1 MSPHS
6 GNIHL
11 GWDSAANQSLQGLQV
26 SPSTIEN
33 VLRMHAAVSDAA
45 IVGIEDV
52 VAGERP
58 LAFVITN
65 NQDMT
70 AQEYKELLL
79 DLEKHVQG
87 QLDESH
93 WLRQRVCFVEDLPK
107 SQAGKVLK
115 KKLRDAVERY
125 NLRAME
131 PGARLKMDY

>member
-1 MSPHS
+1 
-6 GNIHL
+6 
-11 GWDSAANQSLQGLQV
+11 
-26 SPSTIEN
+26 
-33 VLRMHAAVSDAA
+33 MHPAVSDAA
-45 IVGIEDV
+45 VVGIEDDM
-52 VAGERP
+52 AGERP
-58 LAFVITN
+58 LAFVITS

-79 DLEKHVQG
+79 DLEQHVQD

-115 KKLRDAVERY
+115 KKLRDAVKRY
-125 NLRAME
+125 NLRVME